1 MGEYL
6 DLGGLLIGDIDV
18 ESGHILER
26 ARSHSKII
34 KMINTCSLSTPTG
47 QNGRVD
53 WPDEFYIERS
63 KT

>member
-6 DLGGLLIGDIDV
+6 DLGGLLIGDIAV

-34 KMINTCSLSTPTG
+34 KMINTYSLSTPTG
-47 QNGRVD
+47 
-53 WPDEFYIERS
+53 
-63 KT
+63 